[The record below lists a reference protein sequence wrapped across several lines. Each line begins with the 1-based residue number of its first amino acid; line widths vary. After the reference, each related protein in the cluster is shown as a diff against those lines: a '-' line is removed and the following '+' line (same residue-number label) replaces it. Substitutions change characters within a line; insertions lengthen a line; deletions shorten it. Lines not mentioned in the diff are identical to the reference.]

1 MIFVVI
7 TTVPSVH
14 TARRARAISNL
25 VTTVVNAGTSRHNSV
40 RSMKSFE
47 AYTAITPE
55 AYSQIITGGIESVV
69 IVVVTYLSQKPAS
82 STGAIIDVNIIIST
96 LSVYIRQLQLNNLIA
111 WSDVPYTVR
120 IVWVLLWIVGAVKT
134 ATAAIQVTTTA

>member
-1 MIFVVI
+1 
-7 TTVPSVH
+7 
-14 TARRARAISNL
+14 
-25 VTTVVNAGTSRHNSV
+25 
-40 RSMKSFE
+40 MKSFE

-96 LSVYIRQLQLNNLIA
+96 LS
-111 WSDVPYTVR
+111 
-120 IVWVLLWIVGAVKT
+120 AVINTKQEHNFELKVT
-134 ATAAIQVTTTA
+134 IIQPR